1 MSYEDALKIA
11 KTMKRN
17 YIFVTPTRMYGLDI
31 EKGALSIIDI
41 ESDVQ
46 IPFAGEVSSILNE
59 KKKESYLKKNTPT
72 FLNEYKQ
79 LTDDMYLNF
88 WDEPKVM
95 GMIMSAYSNLNTLLN
110 GRFARLIYSID
121 NLEKN
126 EEFMKNTYGIKTDDG
141 YRKYIFENYYL
152 DCFSKVHCIS
162 KSDKVALNVYDV
174 DPYSLVYEFFIDKKK
189 YVVKEYFRVRKL
201 HHYMRVDIGE

>member
-1 MSYEDALKIA
+1 MSYEEALKIA

-41 ESDVQ
+41 ESNIQ
-46 IPFAGEVSSILNE
+46 LPFAGEVSSILNA
-59 KKKESYLKKNTPT
+59 KKKELFLNKNTPT

-79 LTDDMYLNF
+79 ITDDMYLNF
-88 WDEPKVM
+88 WDEPKVIDL
-95 GMIMSAYSNLNTLLN
+95 IMSAYNNLNTLLN
-110 GRFARLIYSID
+110 GRFTRLAYSNSD
-121 NLEKN
+121 LEKN
-126 EEFMKNTYGIKTDDG
+126 EEFMRNTYGIKTDEG
-141 YRKYIFENYYL
+141 YRKYVFENYYL

-162 KSDKVALNVYDV
+162 KSDKVSLNVYDV
-174 DPYSLVYEFFIDKKK
+174 DPYSFIYEFFIDKKK

-201 HHYMRVDIGE
+201 HRYTRVDISE